1 MRCVLHAGASAAEW
15 GGPVEPRQRFHLQRD
30 GAALLLEV
38 RGVVHDQLDD
48 ESLQVEDMEPGGHVV
63 PVFVALAEV
72 SGTADARVRHAVIA
86 CEELARD

>member
-1 MRCVLHAGASAAEW
+1 MLHAGASAAEW

-38 RGVVHDQLDD
+38 RRVVHDQLDD

-63 PVFVALAEV
+63 PVFIALAEV
-72 SGTADARVRHAVIA
+72 SGAADASVSHAIVA
-86 CEELARD
+86 REELACD